1 MKRLLASVALL
12 PFLLAACDSKP
23 AADAPAQ
30 TAATTAPASP
40 LPPAPIPDPA
50 AANFQHDPA
59 LDVFGYYFTETPV
72 QVGNWKLRS
81 VNMGMPS
88 DFASWEEGK
97 RPSNYGPFFL
107 EFEDVSSPTA
117 ENELGQV
124 NHTVSF
130 RLQADSYR
138 VDGQEV
144 VFRSKDPRVGEVVFS
159 GMFNVAA
166 LKAAK
171 AAGPAGGAQTVLT
184 GGLQIGAERIR
195 NISFLYF
202 AGD

>member
-1 MKRLLASVALL
+1 MKRLLVPAALL

-23 AADAPAQ
+23 AAEPPAQ
-30 TAATTAPASP
+30 PPAATAPA
-40 LPPAPIPDPA
+40 APVAPDPA

-72 QVGNWKLRS
+72 QAGNWKLKS
-81 VNMGMPS
+81 VNMGTPD

-107 EFEDVSSPTA
+107 EFEDVTSPTA
-117 ENELGQV
+117 ENELGQTY
-124 NHTVSF
+124 HTVSF

-138 VDGQEV
+138 VDTQEV
-144 VFRSKDPRVGEVVFS
+144 VFRSKDPRVGEVIFS
-159 GMFNVAA
+159 GMFDAAA

-171 AAGPAGGAQTVLT
+171 AAGPGGEVKTVLT

-195 NISFLYF
+195 NISFIYF

>member
-1 MKRLLASVALL
+1 MKRLLVPVALA
-12 PFLLAACDSKP
+12 PFLLVACDNKP
-23 AADAPAQ
+23 AAKP
-30 TAATTAPASP
+30 PEP
-40 LPPAPIPDPA
+40 PPAAAAPVAPDPA

-59 LDVFGYYFTETPV
+59 LDVLGYYFTETPV
-72 QVGNWKLRS
+72 QVGNWKLKS

-107 EFEDVSSPTA
+107 EFEDVTSPTA

-124 NHTVSF
+124 HHTVSF

-138 VDGQEV
+138 VNTHEV
-144 VFRSKDPRVGEVVFS
+144 VFRSKDPRVGEVIFS
-159 GMFNVAA
+159 GMFDVAA

-171 AAGPAGGAQTVLT
+171 AAGPGGEVKTVLT

-195 NISFLYF
+195 NISFIYF

>member
-1 MKRLLASVALL
+1 MKRLLVPVALA
-12 PFLLAACDSKP
+12 PFLLVACDNRSAEKP
-23 AADAPAQ
+23 SAPPPVAAAPV
-30 TAATTAPASP
+30 APES
-40 LPPAPIPDPA
+40 A

-59 LDVFGYYFTETPV
+59 LEVFGYYFTETPV
-72 QVGNWKLRS
+72 QVGNWKLKS

-107 EFEDVSSPTA
+107 EFEDVTSPTA

-124 NHTVSF
+124 HHTVSF

-138 VDGQEV
+138 VNTHEV

-159 GMFNVAA
+159 GLFDVAA

-171 AAGPAGGAQTVLT
+171 AAGPGGEVKTVLT

-195 NISFLYF
+195 NISFIYF

>member
-1 MKRLLASVALL
+1 MKRLLVPVALA
-12 PFLLAACDSKP
+12 PFLLFACDDKPVAKPPEPPP
-23 AADAPAQ
+23 AAAAPVA
-30 TAATTAPASP
+30 
-40 LPPAPIPDPA
+40 PDPS

-59 LDVFGYYFTETPV
+59 LNVFGYYFTETPV
-72 QVGNWKLRS
+72 QAGNWKLKS

-107 EFEDVSSPTA
+107 EFEDVTSPTS

-124 NHTVSF
+124 YHTVSF

-138 VDGQEV
+138 VDTQEV
-144 VFRSKDPRVGEVVFS
+144 VFRSKDPRVGEVIFS
-159 GMFNVAA
+159 GMFDVAA
-166 LKAAK
+166 LKTAK
-171 AAGPAGGAQTVLT
+171 AAGPGGEVKTVLT

-195 NISFLYF
+195 NISFIYF